1 MQPDRFLSH
10 LRDELRFRRDPA
22 ALSFLRQVESL
33 SRRDSA
39 TAERLA
45 AWCENGS
52 TIRLRALIAP
62 LADYRD
68 LVVANIVDSIDAATL
83 RVPDREEALGMTQ
96 IQRLAVELGADAAA
110 IRGTDLAPAYA
121 FCSENLDHMSGFQLS
136 IHDAAVL
143 DREEDLAFAEATEAI
158 SP

>member
-22 ALSFLRQVESL
+22 AMAFLRRIETL
-33 SRRDSA
+33 SRRDRT

-52 TIRLRALIAP
+52 TIRLRALIAS

-83 RVPDREEALGMTQ
+83 RVPDREEALEMTQ
-96 IQRLAVELGADAAA
+96 IQRLAVELGAEAAVV
-110 IRGTDLAPAYA
+110 RGADLGPAYA
-121 FCSENLDHMSGFQLS
+121 FCSENLDHMSGFQLR
-136 IHDAAVL
+136 IHDAALL
-143 DREEDLAFAEATEAI
+143 DREEDLAFAEATGAI